1 MSSRKPFGLPTNI
14 IPLRNGDITLKYNK
28 GKGDYDSKLITIGK
42 EMIPQWKVIISYL
55 TAEHA
60 GQTDKQGRKKI
71 LSSLDMLLP
80 NEICTETYLVV
91 DAFSSQEKAE
101 HLHAYLRTRFARFL
115 IAQIAATQQLS
126 KDKFSYV
133 PLQDFTSQSDIDW
146 SKPIADIDR
155 QLYRKYSLTAE
166 EIAFIEKTIKAM

>member
-1 MSSRKPFGLPTNI
+1 M
-14 IPLRNGDITLKYNK
+14 
-28 GKGDYDSKLITIGK
+28 
-42 EMIPQWKVIISYL
+42 VI
-55 TAEHA
+55 
-60 GQTDKQGRKKI
+60 
-71 LSSLDMLLP
+71 
-80 NEICTETYLVV
+80 
-91 DAFSSQEKAE
+91 DAFDTQEEAE

-133 PLQDFTSQSDIDW
+133 PLQDFTSQSGIDW
-146 SKPIADIDR
+146 SKPIEEIDR